1 MSVDPRHAI
10 ESLQIGEMRTS
21 GVRSELESDDIQR
34 LGIERIEVRDLKLPT
49 PLGLVSATNAA
60 FSDVA
65 VRLRRAPEAGGP
77 LDRLAGVTVGEL
89 RIEGVSVGLEVM
101 PLPAAGGPP
110 KAWRLD
116 ALAALDGTLHADM
129 TDAAWVF
136 DAKATIPISR
146 GRIDFN
152 RATVEHIGPDSSMGL
167 SRMGIF
173 VDAPNG
179 RTYLYLLSATHV
191 PGATFERRGGGLL
204 SSWTGDRGSIDLQP
218 FFECFLSGMPM
229 GALAT
234 GAGDMI
240 ARTRINAELR
250 LGDGVMG
257 NDQDRVVFTGHE
269 QGKNRIE
276 LSSAS
281 SGPGILLRMPE
292 LRAAESHCEQF
303 GTVISTGAMSA
314 MLSVHLKNFAAALP
328 ASVSITE
335 LTLRDIACSDGVD
348 ARSTEQLKAR
358 AAEAPA

>member
-1 MSVDPRHAI
+1 
-10 ESLQIGEMRTS
+10 
-21 GVRSELESDDIQR
+21 
-34 LGIERIEVRDLKLPT
+34 
-49 PLGLVSATNAA
+49 
-60 FSDVA
+60 
-65 VRLRRAPEAGGP
+65 
-77 LDRLAGVTVGEL
+77 
-89 RIEGVSVGLEVM
+89 
-101 PLPAAGGPP
+101 
-110 KAWRLD
+110 
-116 ALAALDGTLHADM
+116 
-129 TDAAWVF
+129 
-136 DAKATIPISR
+136 
-146 GRIDFN
+146 
-152 RATVEHIGPDSSMGL
+152 
-167 SRMGIF
+167 
-173 VDAPNG
+173 
-179 RTYLYLLSATHV
+179 
-191 PGATFERRGGGLL
+191 
-204 SSWTGDRGSIDLQP
+204 
-218 FFECFLSGMPM
+218 MPM

-257 NDQDRVVFTGHE
+257 NDQDRVVLTGRE

-292 LRAAESHCEQF
+292 LRAAESHSEQF

-335 LTLRDIACSDGVD
+335 LTLRDIACSGVD